1 MADQYNQFGERVVKP
16 DDPAQIKA
24 ALKAKPQQ
32 PSSAASPPS
41 GSSSPSPGLGGA
53 ISDAIGAAAKT
64 FGPQSITQR
73 KSKIDQ
79 QTSQALG
86 DQF

>member
-1 MADQYNQFGERVVKP
+1 MADQYNQFGERIVKP
-16 DDPAQIKA
+16 DDPSQIKA

-32 PSSAASPPS
+32 PSSPPSPPS
-41 GSSSPSPGLGGA
+41 GNSGGSSL
-53 ISDAIGAAAKT
+53 SDAVSSAIGSVARMA
-64 FGPQSITQR
+64 GPQSITQR
-73 KSKIDQ
+73 KQKIDQ